1 MLIEFG
7 GFTSIVATSSLHS
20 GYLQTNATIKSLN
33 QNWTKINHVDNV
45 WLHMICG
52 TMLNNVLR
60 VVEYK

>member
-7 GFTSIVATSSLHS
+7 GFTSIVATSSLRR
-20 GYLQTNATIKSLN
+20 GYLQTDATIKSC
-33 QNWTKINHVDNV
+33 KIIHVDNV
-45 WLHMICG
+45 WLHMIYG